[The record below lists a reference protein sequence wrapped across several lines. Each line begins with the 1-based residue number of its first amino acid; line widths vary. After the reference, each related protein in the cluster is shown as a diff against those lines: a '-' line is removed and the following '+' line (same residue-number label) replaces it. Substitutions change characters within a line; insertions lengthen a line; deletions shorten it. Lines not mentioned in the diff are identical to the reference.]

1 VGVVHAGR
9 IVAEQLLPP
18 GRAISVGAHAR
29 SSILLPGEDQS
40 ERVELFVVRSGRLHL
55 KLLPGA
61 RGKLSVDGA
70 VRTLDSLALD
80 GATVRRGGELLY
92 PLADDARGKVQFRDY
107 TLLFQL
113 VEPPPQAA
121 SSGGGLTWSWR
132 DVDWIFMGLVAISAL
147 MHAAAVAWI
156 ESQPPPT
163 RVELREL
170 VHRHVAFAMPA
181 PEADVSPEPPTED
194 APEASENPTIDDG
207 PPVPTPAAEDPEPGP
222 EPSSP
227 EPGETEVAAE
237 PFEGTF
243 IELIGNALDDPN
255 SSVRGLID
263 DGSDYDDIG
272 EALAQG
278 EVRIARDRERPGL
291 RGPTEI
297 GDDVASIGVLGPA
310 GDCPDCP
317 ARPTRRPDREPVS
330 QPDFVADPLPVPKT
344 GDFDIRPWLK
354 RLHPKF
360 KACYETELK
369 LNPDLTGR
377 VTLSFAT
384 NGSAQVVDASI
395 DSNTTRNA
403 ALGQCVTKWLNRLSL
418 PPEAANLDVEDY
430 SLMFAPQ

>member
-1 VGVVHAGR
+1 MGVVHAGR
-9 IVAEQLLPP
+9 IVEEQLLPH

-29 SSILLPGEDQS
+29 STILLPGEDQS

-92 PLADDARGKVQFRDY
+92 PLADDARGKVQVRDY

-113 VEPPPQAA
+113 VEPPPQPA

-132 DVDWIFMGLVAISAL
+132 DVDWVFMGLVAISAL
-147 MHAAAVAWI
+147 VHVAAVAWI

-170 VHRHVAFAMPA
+170 VHQHVAFAMPA
-181 PEADVSPEPPTED
+181 PEADVPPEPPTQD
-194 APEASENPTIDDG
+194 APEASDNPTTDEG
-207 PPVPTPAAEDPEPGP
+207 PPVPTPAADDPEPGP
-222 EPSSP
+222 DVSSP
-227 EPGETEVAAE
+227 DPGHPEAASN

-243 IELIGNALDDPN
+243 IELIGHALDDPN

-263 DGSDYDDIG
+263 DGSDYEDIG
-272 EALAQG
+272 EALALG
-278 EVRIARDRERPGL
+278 EVRIARERERPGL
-291 RGPTEI
+291 RGPTAI
-297 GDDVASIGVLGPA
+297 GDDVASIGVLGPV

-317 ARPTRRPDREPVS
+317 ARPTRRPEREPVS
-330 QPDFVADPLPVPKT
+330 QPDIVEEPLPAPKT

-354 RLHPKF
+354 RLHPQF
-360 KACYETELK
+360 KACYEKELK
-369 LNPDLTGR
+369 LVPDLTGR
-377 VTLSFAT
+377 VSLSFAT
-384 NGSAQVVDASI
+384 DGAARVVHASI
-395 DSNTTRNA
+395 DRNTTRSA
-403 ALGQCVTKWLNRLSL
+403 GLGQCVIRKLNRLSL
-418 PPEAANLDVEDY
+418 PPEGADLDVEDY
-430 SLMFAPQ
+430 SLVFAPQ